1 MAGLTFKT
9 PADLDQLVSCLAV
22 ADADTWLLGGG
33 TDLVIRL
40 RDRGITRGTLIDLT
54 GVAGLDR
61 IEADAD
67 WIGLG
72 ANVTYAQV
80 ADHPLVAA
88 ELPALAQMASQVGST
103 QIRNMARL
111 PGNLANASPAG
122 DAIANLMAL
131 EARVDVLDGRG
142 ETATRTVAEVVTG
155 IGRTTLARDQAIV
168 RIRVPRPGPGRRSA
182 YGKLGLAARRE
193 VVIANVSLTLVV
205 DFDPD
210 RQVIRDARAVL
221 GSAAPLA
228 YHATRAEALLRGRRP
243 GPALALELAEALR
256 AHVEVSINGI
266 EMFKHKLQDVQ
277 GLALDLFN
285 RLFADELGA

>member
-1 MAGLTFKT
+1 MAEWTFKT
-9 PADLDQLVSCLAV
+9 PADLDQLVRCLAE
-22 ADADTWLLGGG
+22 ADADTYLLGGG
-33 TDLVIRL
+33 TDLVIRM
-40 RDRGITRGTLIDLT
+40 RDRGIARGTLIDLT

-61 IEADAD
+61 IEADGP
-67 WIGLG
+67 WIAIG

-80 ADHPLVAA
+80 ASHPLVAA
-88 ELPALAQMASQVGST
+88 QVPCLAQMASQVGSA

-131 EARVDVLDGRG
+131 DARLDLVDGRG
-142 ETATRTVAEVVTG
+142 ASSSRTVAELVTG

-168 RIRVPRPGPGRRSA
+168 GVRIPRPGPDQRSA
-182 YGKLGLAARRE
+182 YGKLGLGARRE

-205 DFDPD
+205 DYD
-210 RQVIRDARAVL
+210 RAGRVIRDARAVL

-228 YHATRAEALLRGRRP
+228 YHAVDAEALLRGRRP
-243 GPALALELAEALR
+243 EPALALELAEALR

-266 EMFKHKLQDVQ
+266 EMFKHKMQDVQ
-277 GLALDLFN
+277 GLALDLFD

>member
-1 MAGLTFKT
+1 VAGLTVKT
-9 PADLDQLVSCLAV
+9 PEDLDQLVRCLTQ
-22 ADADTWLLGGG
+22 ADDRTWLLGGG
-33 TDLVIRL
+33 TDLVIRM
-40 RDRGITRGTLIDLT
+40 RDRGITEGTLIDLT

-61 IEADAD
+61 IEADD
-67 WIGLG
+67 RWVTIG

-80 ADHPLVAA
+80 AAHPLVAT
-88 ELPALAQMASQVGST
+88 ELAALAQMASQVGST

-131 EARVDVLDGRG
+131 DARLELLDGRG
-142 ETATRTVAEVVTG
+142 ATVVRSVPELVTG
-155 IGRTTLARDQAIV
+155 IGRTTLDRNQAIV
-168 RIRVPRPGPGRRSA
+168 RVRIPRPGPGQRSG

-205 DFDPD
+205 DYD
-210 RQVIRDARAVL
+210 RSAQVIRDARAVL

-243 GPALALELAEALR
+243 GRALALELAEALR

-277 GLALDLFN
+277 GLALDVFE

>member
-1 MAGLTFKT
+1 MAGLTFKA
-9 PADLDQLVSCLAV
+9 PADLDQLVRCLAE

-33 TDLVIRL
+33 TDLVIRM

-61 IEADAD
+61 IEADD
-67 WIGLG
+67 RWISIG
-72 ANVTYAQV
+72 ANSTYAQV
-80 ADHPLVAA
+80 AAHPVIAA
-88 ELPALAQMASQVGST
+88 EAPSLAQMASQVGSA

-131 EARVDVLDGRG
+131 EARVDLLDGRG
-142 ETATRTVAEVVTG
+142 ETATRTVEELVTG

-168 RIRVPRPGPGRRSA
+168 RVRVPRPGPDQRST

-205 DFDPD
+205 DYD
-210 RQVIRDARAVL
+210 RTGRRIRDARAVL

-228 YHATRAEALLRGRRP
+228 YRATQAEAVLRGRQPDR
-243 GPALALELAEALR
+243 ALAGELAEALR
-256 AHVEVSINGI
+256 AHVEVSIKGI

-277 GLALDLFN
+277 GLALDLFD